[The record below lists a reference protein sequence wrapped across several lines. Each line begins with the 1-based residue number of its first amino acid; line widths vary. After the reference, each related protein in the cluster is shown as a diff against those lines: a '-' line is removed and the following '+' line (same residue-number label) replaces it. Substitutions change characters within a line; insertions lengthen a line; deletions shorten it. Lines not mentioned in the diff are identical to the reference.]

1 MLARRFDSRPNSSNP
16 SKRFLMI
23 FFYLDTVAST
33 ITAVLSNV
41 LLAANGSAVRGVTHR
56 RLILSTT

>member
-1 MLARRFDSRPNSSNP
+1 
-16 SKRFLMI
+16 MI
-23 FFYLDTVAST
+23 VLYLDTVAST

-56 RLILSTT
+56 LLISSTT